1 MSMTNDRSKAT
12 ASVSHF
18 THNGRRT
25 GDPLSPRWTSAL
37 PPDLLLPACLLAS
50 SPPLSSAL
58 TSCLYWKQSGRKRSS
73 WQRAAGG
80 EKEEE
85 EKEVEVENYFCA
97 PLAAVHRE
105 DALIFMR

>member
-1 MSMTNDRSKAT
+1 MTNDRSKT
-12 ASVSHF
+12 PASVSHF
-18 THNGRRT
+18 THNGRPSVPEV
-25 GDPLSPRWTSAL
+25 DLCSP
-37 PPDLLLPACLLAS
+37 PPDPLLPACLLAS

-58 TSCLYWKQSGRKRSS
+58 TSCLYRKQSGRKRSS

-97 PLAAVHRE
+97 APAAVHRE